1 MSLGQLAAMVEYSNN
16 IVWPME
22 MLGWLTNSFSSA
34 IASNRKLKKIYNEVP
49 TIKEKENP
57 IILDEVKGKITLTMW
72 HMERRKHIL
81 RDVSLKYNPEKHLE
95 LWEKPGRENLQ

>member
-34 IASNRKLKKIYNEVP
+34 IASNRKLKK
-49 TIKEKENP
+49 
-57 IILDEVKGKITLTMW
+57 
-72 HMERRKHIL
+72 
-81 RDVSLKYNPEKHLE
+81 
-95 LWEKPGRENLQ
+95 NL